1 MSTPHIESNKE
12 DIAKK
17 VIMPGDPE
25 RAKYI
30 AETFLK
36 DVKLVNR
43 VRGENAYTGNY
54 KGQPITVF
62 SSGMGIPSMGIY
74 SHELFSEYDVD
85 YIIRL
90 GTAGSYKED
99 IKVKDIFIAESAY
112 SGTSFDESSSN
123 ENTLIVNSSP
133 KINSVL
139 IQTAEELGLNIKT
152 GRVHTTEAFYGH
164 DNIGEKVVKEYNA
177 SVVEMETYSL
187 LFNAKKFHKDAS
199 AVLTISDNLVTKEEM
214 SREERVKRLN
224 TSITLVLETII
235 KL

>member
-36 DVKLVNR
+36 DVKLVNK

>member
-133 KINSVL
+133 KINSLL